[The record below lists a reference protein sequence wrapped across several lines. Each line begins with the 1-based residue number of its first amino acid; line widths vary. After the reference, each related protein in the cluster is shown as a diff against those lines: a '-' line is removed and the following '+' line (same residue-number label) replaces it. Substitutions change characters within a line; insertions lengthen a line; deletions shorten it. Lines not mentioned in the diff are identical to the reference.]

1 MAERSDFPA
10 EFYGFEPVWGRDS
23 RALILG
29 TWPSPKSRA
38 QGFYY
43 GHPQNRFW
51 PLLARLT
58 GNDRPV
64 TIEEKKSLILNSG
77 LALWDTLA
85 HCTIVGARDETI
97 EDPVPNDIAGLL
109 ARAPV
114 EAIFCNGAAAW
125 KFYEKF
131 ARPLTGIK
139 AVKLPSTSPAN
150 AAWSLDR
157 LQEAWGQ
164 ALGPYLVK
172 KP

>member
-1 MAERSDFPA
+1 MGEGFP
-10 EFYGFEPVWGRDS
+10 GTDS
-23 RALILG
+23 GYLAQSQKPGPGVLLR
-29 TWPSPKSRA
+29 PSPKPVLA
-38 QGFYY
+38 
-43 GHPQNRFW
+43 
-51 PLLARLT
+51 LLARLT
-58 GNDRPV
+58 GNDRPA